1 MGLGDKMFKGMA
13 WSALDRISVQAVN
26 FITGIVLLRILS
38 PPEFDI
44 IAILLVFITIS
55 QVFIDSGFTKALI
68 QKQNRTNDDIST
80 VFLFNILIS
89 LVCYLLLWLAAPFI
103 ADFYEIAE
111 LSILLRVL
119 AISLILN
126 ALFTVPL
133 TLYTIELDFKVITKV
148 NLVSSIISGSIAIYM
163 AYTGLGVWALVGQTL
178 IKSVMMALMIWLGLK
193 WKPNWVF
200 SKSSLKQLFSFGS
213 NLLISSLLNT
223 SVNKLYELVIPKVT
237 APGNLGYYTSG
248 TRITDFI
255 FGIMNAVLERV
266 LLPGLASLQDQL
278 EVLVKHTRSII
289 RATALLTV
297 PIFLFLATIAEPLI
311 LILMSDKWLPAVPVM
326 QIFCVARAIT
336 IISGINV
343 NLLYVIG
350 RTDLAL
356 KQQYAKLAIRVVLLI
371 AALKFGIYYIA
382 LAELTST
389 AIHFFINTYYPG
401 KIMKYGALNQLK
413 DMFPVILSGAI
424 MSLCVYLSVFWVQN
438 DFIKL
443 CIAPS
448 RGHPNLFHICTFI

>member
-1 MGLGDKMFKGMA
+1 
-13 WSALDRISVQAVN
+13 
-26 FITGIVLLRILS
+26 
-38 PPEFDI
+38 
-44 IAILLVFITIS
+44 
-55 QVFIDSGFTKALI
+55 
-68 QKQNRTNDDIST
+68 
-80 VFLFNILIS
+80 
-89 LVCYLLLWLAAPFI
+89 
-103 ADFYEIAE
+103 
-111 LSILLRVL
+111 
-119 AISLILN
+119 
-126 ALFTVPL
+126 
-133 TLYTIELDFKVITKV
+133 VITKV
-148 NLVSSIISGSIAIYM
+148 NLVSSIISGTIAIYM

-443 CIAPS
+443 CIAPIVAIPIYFIFV
-448 RGHPNLFHICTFI
+448 RLFNVQELQMLISKVKGLKKT